1 MKYINLSVPERNLHQ
16 SRCRLLYSS
25 AKSYLFIST
34 IRDASMETLNPGD
47 IIEIRTVKE
56 TLQGALLESH
66 EPGILLLKLKS
77 GYNLGIEKE
86 DITEAKLIKKAE
98 EKPQK
103 VEIKKKDL
111 QEIDIIMTG
120 GTISS
125 RLDYQTGAVKSL
137 TKPEELLKFY
147 PEISNIANI
156 SIKNPFM
163 LSSENMTPKEW
174 IKIAELV
181 SQSLNGSVQG
191 VIVTHGTDTLHYT
204 AAALSFFLQNLN
216 KPLILTYSQR
226 SSDRASSDANLN
238 LICSAKAALSDIA
251 EVMIVGH
258 ASSNDDSCLAIR
270 GTKARKMHT
279 SRRDAF
285 RSINSPPL
293 AKITPEKI
301 EKMSQHHIRDNTK
314 KVKLDA
320 KFNEKTA
327 LIKFYPGQNPEI
339 LDYYA
344 KEYNGIVLEMLGL
357 GHVNESWLPKIKK
370 AVDNGLVICAAPQ
383 TIYGRLNPKVYS
395 PGRLFEKA
403 GILFLEDMLPETAY
417 VKLGWVLAKTK
428 DHEEIKKLMLKSIS
442 GEISSRSEYEESNN
456 L

>member
-1 MKYINLSVPERNLHQ
+1 
-16 SRCRLLYSS
+16 
-25 AKSYLFIST
+25 
-34 IRDASMETLNPGD
+34 METLNPGD
-47 IIEIRTVKE
+47 IIEIRTIKE
-56 TLQGALLESH
+56 TLQGTLLESH

-77 GYNLGIEKE
+77 GYNIGIVKE
-86 DITEAKLIKKAE
+86 DIAEAKLIKKAE

-103 VEIKKKDL
+103 IEIKKKDL

-125 RLDYQTGAVKSL
+125 RLDSQTGAVKSL

-147 PEISNIANI
+147 PEISSIANI
-156 SIKNPFM
+156 NIKNPFM

-174 IKIAELV
+174 IKIADLA
-181 SQSLNGSVQG
+181 SQSLNSPVQG

-216 KPLILTYSQR
+216 KPVVLTYSQR

-251 EVMIVGH
+251 EVMLVGH
-258 ASSNDDSCLAIR
+258 ASSNDDFCIAIR
-270 GTKARKMHT
+270 GAKARKMHT

-285 RSINSPPL
+285 KSINAPPI
-293 AKITPEKI
+293 AKITSEKV
-301 EKMSQHHIRDNTK
+301 EKLSQHNIRDNTK

-320 KFNEKTA
+320 RFNEKTA
-327 LIKFYPGQNPEI
+327 LVKFYPGQSPEI
-339 LDYYA
+339 LDYYSR
-344 KEYNGIVLEMLGL
+344 EYHGIILEMLGL

-370 AVDNGLVICAAPQ
+370 AIDNGLIICASPQ
-383 TIYGRLNPKVYS
+383 TMYGRLNPKVYS

-417 VKLGWVLAKTK
+417 VKLGWAMAKEK
-428 DHEEIKKLMLKSIS
+428 DHDAIKKLMLTNIA
-442 GEISSRSEYEESNN
+442 GEINSRLEYEETNN